1 MKNIALL
8 FILLLLSGCAMG
20 KTINYEGTSNFEP
33 NYKMPPVALAV
44 IDKRPYVL
52 DGNKKPSYTGTQRSI
67 GGVPYNINTASGKPV
82 AEDLQKFVATT
93 LMKYGYFID
102 YTILLPINTTEPE
115 AIKKLTAE
123 EKKAILLV
131 LNEWR
136 THIYF
141 NPIFEY
147 DLKMLVIGNDGNIL
161 STAINKGTK
170 EFGSNKELNSLA
182 EVITIV
188 FNELF
193 NDEKIK
199 LALLADE
206 PQLPIQSDT
215 IKIQEKNAEEE
226 QKTLDKIP
234 KEEPKCTTDQILK
247 MKEMG
252 MTDSQIKAA
261 CD

>member
-20 KTINYEGTSNFEP
+20 RTTSYQGTSNFKI
-33 NYKMPPVALAV
+33 NYTMPPVSLAV

-52 DGNKKPSYTGTQRSI
+52 DGTKKPSYSGTQRSI
-67 GGVPYNINTASGKPV
+67 GGVPYNVNTASGKPL
-82 AEDLQKFVATT
+82 AEDLQEMVGNT
-93 LMKYGYFID
+93 LMKYGIIVD
-102 YTILLPINTTEPE
+102 KKALLPIDITEQE
-115 AIKKLTAE
+115 AVKKITSK
-123 EKKAILLV
+123 EKKAILLFI
-131 LNEWR
+131 NEWR
-136 THIYF
+136 THIYI

-147 DLKMLVIGNDGNIL
+147 DLKILAIGTDGNIL
-161 STAINKGTK
+161 SSAINKGTK
-170 EFGSNKELNSLA
+170 EFGKDR
-182 EVITIV
+182 EVKNFADVVSII
-188 FNELF
+188 FDDLF

-199 LALLADE
+199 YAFISDKAEFPLK
-206 PQLPIQSDT
+206 IDT
-215 IKIQEKNAEEE
+215 IKEEDNKGKE
-226 QKTLDKIP
+226 APANIT